1 VALELPKA
9 LEKPTRIFKGDVSC
23 LEMLGETMKVLRK
36 LLNDTDGQGLVEYT
50 LIVFLVAFVFWVR

>member
-1 VALELPKA
+1 MWDSLVLLCQSMPTFSYDPVALELPKA

-36 LLNDTDGQGLVEYT
+36 LL
-50 LIVFLVAFVFWVR
+50 IK